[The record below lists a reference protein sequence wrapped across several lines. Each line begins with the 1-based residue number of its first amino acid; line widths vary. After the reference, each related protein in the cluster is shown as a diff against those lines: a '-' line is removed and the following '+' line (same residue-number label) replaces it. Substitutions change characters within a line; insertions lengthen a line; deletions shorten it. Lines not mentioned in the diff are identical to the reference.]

1 LKNKADKASEVL
13 MRLKKRFPDAR
24 TELNYKTR
32 FQLLVATVLSAQCT
46 DVRVNKITPLLFKR
60 YKNASEMARAK
71 KTDVQKIIKSCGL
84 SNTKSK
90 NIVEASKILID
101 KYNGRIPGDR
111 ASLEKL
117 PGVGRKTASILLAEI
132 FNEPAFAVDTHIRRV
147 TNRIGFVSTDNVRR
161 IEDEMAGLLPPD
173 ELKGA
178 HHLFILHGRRICA
191 AKRPDCEN
199 CPINDL
205 CTCFNSKKC

>member
-1 LKNKADKASEVL
+1 MKNKADKASEVL
-13 MRLKKRFPDAR
+13 MRLKKRFPNAR

-60 YKNASEMARAK
+60 YKNASEMACAK

-101 KYNGRIPGDR
+101 KYNGKPAAAERIKGS
-111 ASLEKL
+111 ASPFYTPRSKNLC
-117 PGVGRKTASILLAEI
+117 RKAT
-132 FNEPAFAVDTHIRRV
+132 
-147 TNRIGFVSTDNVRR
+147 
-161 IEDEMAGLLPPD
+161 
-173 ELKGA
+173 
-178 HHLFILHGRRICA
+178 
-191 AKRPDCEN
+191 
-199 CPINDL
+199 
-205 CTCFNSKKC
+205 